1 MKIKKLLIAML
12 LAAVLAGCGEAP
24 AKAPAPTAAPVAA
37 PTPAPTP
44 DAAAVE
50 AARIEAE
57 TLARYEKALALLDA
71 KDYEA
76 AYPLFLELGDYKDA
90 ADYAAG
96 FVILRESTE
105 LSMPGLYVADQV
117 EEPEEDEASPDGE
130 EEPVEETPQPVLR
143 GTGRSAY
150 SPDGH
155 YLWNERFSP
164 EGELLSRMD
173 QSFDDEGRVR
183 ERVLQSF
190 AEGTIVTTRYDPAF
204 NVIAQAT
211 EYTATGEI
219 KAESYENIFSDSGI
233 LQQQTH
239 TLDWRTT
246 VSFYDEEGRLI
257 NQNIDEAPY
266 FFRVNYAYDEYGNIT
281 EELRYR
287 SSNADFNRVSSKID
301 SGSRYTWEYDDEGR
315 PLKRTQLHFWGDPLM
330 ITSHTYGESHGLQL
344 PVESVICRPDGTV
357 MNIQTYTTRLV
368 YAPDL
373 F

>member
-1 MKIKKLLIAML
+1 MKIKKLLIAVL
-12 LAAVLAGCGEAP
+12 LAAVLAGCGETP
-24 AKAPAPTAAPVAA
+24 AEAPAPTAAPVAT
-37 PTPAPTP
+37 PTPTP
-44 DAAAVE
+44 DAEAVE

-57 TLARYEKALALLDA
+57 TLARYEEALVLLEA
-71 KDYEA
+71 QDYEA

-105 LSMPGLYVADQV
+105 LSMPGLYVAEQV
-117 EEPEEDEASPDGE
+117 EEPEEDEASADGE
-130 EEPVEETPQPVLR
+130 EGPVEETPQPVLR

-150 SPDGH
+150 SPDGR

-164 EGELLSRMD
+164 EGDLLSRME
-173 QSFDDEGRVR
+173 QSFDEEGRVR
-183 ERVLQSF
+183 ERVLRSF

-219 KAESYENIFSDSGI
+219 KAERYENTFSESGI

-239 TLDWRTT
+239 TLDWRST
-246 VSFYDEEGRLI
+246 VSFFDEEGRLI
-257 NQNIDEAPY
+257 NQNINEDPY

-287 SSNADFNRVSSKID
+287 SSNANFNRVSSKID
-301 SGSRYTWEYDDEGR
+301 SGSRYVWEYDDEGR
-315 PLKRTQLHFWGDPLM
+315 PLKREQLHFWGDTLM
-330 ITSHTYGESHGLQL
+330 ITSFTYGEAHGLPL
-344 PVESVICRPDGTV
+344 PVESVVCRPDGTV

-368 YAPDL
+368 YEPDL
-373 F
+373 S